1 MKNSILVIILLVGVA
16 LLGYI
21 LINKQNTIENQTQ
34 NQDTSFSEEDTQ
46 ITPTT
51 QTQNNNQGSNIN
63 TEPTQTTSTQP
74 TNPPVTISPEYKN
87 DQLGF
92 SFNYPVGIGNVS
104 LEIASGDEGKMIVG
118 RICDGGTGF
127 CMFIGG
133 TTPVIKFPGELNA
146 NEVSSYPTPAQLQ
159 QLSDRGYKNEIKINS
174 KGEEY
179 ILIYGQKEVDMP
191 YISEGQMVAIFKLKS
206 SVDFKALG
214 FMLVEGESDIFLDV
228 INKVDIY

>member
-1 MKNSILVIILLVGVA
+1 MKNSILVIILLVGIA
-16 LLGYI
+16 LLAY
-21 LINKQNTIENQTQ
+21 LFINKQNTIENQTQ
-34 NQDTSFSEEDTQ
+34 NQDTSFFEEDVQTQ
-46 ITPTT
+46 TAPPT
-51 QTQNNNQGSNIN
+51 QTQNNNQGTNM
-63 TEPTQTTSTQP
+63 TPTQP
-74 TNPPVTISPEYKN
+74 TNPPATISPEYKN
-87 DQLGF
+87 DELGF
-92 SFNYPVGIGNVS
+92 YFNYPTGIGNVS

-214 FMLVEGESDIFLDV
+214 FMLVQGESDIFLDV